1 MGKQADMRRV
11 MLLILGVSL
20 VMNSCALVL
29 SVSFHFWPMIS
40 ACLFVLPIT
49 IVGAVLAA
57 TVDVTHMKVQDDRT
71 KSDKQVLGLV
81 LITIG
86 GAFLFFAIYA
96 FYYVEFVF

>member
-1 MGKQADMRRV
+1 MGKQADMTKV

-20 VMNSCALVL
+20 VINSYALVL
-29 SVSFHFWPMIS
+29 SVSFHFWLMIS

-49 IVGAVLAA
+49 IVCVVLAA
-57 TVDVTHMKVQDDRT
+57 TGDVTHMKVQDDRT
-71 KSDKQVLGLV
+71 KSDKQLLGLV

-96 FYYVEFVF
+96 FYYMEFAF

>member
-20 VMNSCALVL
+20 VMTSCALVL

-40 ACLFVLPIT
+40 VCLFVLPIT
-49 IVGAVLAA
+49 ILGAILAA
-57 TVDVTHMKVQDDRT
+57 IVHVTHMKMQDDQT

-81 LITIG
+81 LIIIG
-86 GAFLFFAIYA
+86 GMLLFFAIYA
-96 FYYVEFVF
+96 FCYTELVF